1 MDTVM
6 IRSGKVVA
14 LVGGLNLT
22 PTGALINYI
31 GVTANTTGVGKYKD
45 SPFSTFQAS
54 VVGTGAVTATA
65 TIQGSNDNI
74 NWTATPL
81 GTITLSGT
89 TSASDG
95 FTTTAPWKWVR
106 AVITNVTGTGAVVT
120 CLMGV

>member
-14 LVGGLNLT
+14 LVGGLNVT

-31 GVTANTTGVGKYKD
+31 GVTANTTGNAKYKD

-54 VVGTGAVTATA
+54 VNGTGAVTATVA
-65 TIQGSNDNI
+65 IQGSNDNV
-74 NWTATPL
+74 NWAATAL
-81 GTITLSGT
+81 GTITLSAT
-89 TSASDG
+89 TTASDG

-106 AVITNVTGTGAVVT
+106 AVVSNVTGTGAVVT
-120 CLMGV
+120 VLMGV